1 MKNILLAFFLFS
13 AFDVNAQQTDSI
25 VQNVPGTNQSFTL
38 IKIPAGS
45 FTMGSPADAAIKDAD
60 ETPAKTVQIAEFYM
74 GKYEVEYTLYDAF
87 STDASISQNN
97 EADAVTRP
105 TSSYIDLTAG
115 MGKTTGFPANSM
127 QFYNA
132 IMFCKWLYQKT
143 GVFYRPPSEAE
154 WEYACRAGS
163 NTIYPFGNDSA
174 QLKEY
179 AWFSDNSADKYH
191 PAGLLKP
198 NAWGLYDMLGNV
210 QEWVLDH
217 YDADFYTRL
226 YDTTGTPVNYPRSKH
241 PHSLRGGSYQD
252 HAIDVRSANR
262 MVSNPRWNRRDPQI
276 PKSKWWNADAPFVGM
291 RLVKPVTQ
299 PTAAEAEAF
308 YNRFLVK

>member
-1 MKNILLAFFLFS
+1 MPKA
-13 AFDVNAQQTDSI
+13 T
-25 VQNVPGTNQSFTL
+25 
-38 IKIPAGS
+38 IKE
-45 FTMGSPADAAIKDAD
+45 AD
-60 ETPAKTVQIAEFYM
+60 ETPSKTVNIAEFYM
-74 GKYEVEYTLYDAF
+74 GKYEVPYVLFDAYTKDV
-87 STDASISQNN
+87 SVSQNN

-105 TSSYIDLTAG
+105 TVPYIDVTAG
-115 MGKTTGFPANSM
+115 MGKTNNYPASSM
-127 QFYNA
+127 QFYSA
-132 IMFCKWLYQKT
+132 IMFCKWLYSKT

-163 NTIYPFGNDSA
+163 STVYPFGNDSA

-179 AWFSDNSADKYH
+179 AWFAGNSEDKYH
-191 PAGLLKP
+191 QSGLLKP

-217 YDADFYTRL
+217 YDADFYSRVT
-226 YDTTGTPVNYPRSKH
+226 DTTGTPVNYPRGKH

-291 RLVKPVTQ
+291 RLVKPVAQ
-299 PTAAEAEAF
+299 PTAADAEAF

>member
-1 MKNILLAFFLFS
+1 MKNILLAGCLFW
-13 AFDVNAQQTDSI
+13 AMGAAAQVGDSI
-25 VQNVPGTNQSFTL
+25 VQQVPGSNLSFTL
-38 IKIPAGS
+38 VKIPAGS
-45 FTMGSPADAAIKDAD
+45 FTLGSPADATIKEAD
-60 ETPAKTVQIAEFYM
+60 ETPSKTVNIAEFYM
-74 GKYEVEYTLYDAF
+74 GKYEVPYVLFDAYTKDV
-87 STDASISQNN
+87 SVSQNN

-105 TSSYIDLTAG
+105 TVPYIDVTAG
-115 MGKTTGFPANSM
+115 MGKTNNYPASSM
-127 QFYNA
+127 QFYSA
-132 IMFCKWLYQKT
+132 IMFCKWLYSKT

-163 NTIYPFGNDSA
+163 STVYPFGNDSA

-179 AWFSDNSADKYH
+179 AWFAGNSEDKYH
-191 PAGLLKP
+191 QSGLLKP

-217 YDADFYTRL
+217 YDADFYSRVT
-226 YDTTGTPVNYPRSKH
+226 DTTGTPVNYPRGKH

-291 RLVKPVTQ
+291 RLVKPVAQ